1 MIDKFKDYMREL
13 RLSQNSIDSYY
24 SDVVLYEKYYKDS
37 YGDDLKKLVFA
48 DIIMYKQYLL
58 NNSIS
63 PKTINRK
70 LTSLR
75 TYNKFVS
82 VKF

>member
-37 YGDDLKKLVFA
+37 YGDDLKNW
-48 DIIMYKQYLL
+48 YL
-58 NNSIS
+58 
-63 PKTINRK
+63 PT
-70 LTSLR
+70 
-75 TYNKFVS
+75 
-82 VKF
+82 